1 MAVNTLIPGFGQAFV
16 AIALFFFAFTTL
28 LAYYY
33 YAETNVAYLFKGSK
47 NHKTYFLITKIALL
61 GMTFFGAV
69 RTADLAWAMGDI
81 GVGAMAW
88 LNIIAIILLT
98 KVGVGTLKDY
108 EKQKKE
114 GKDPIYEPETLGVK
128 NADVWKA
135 IAARYK
141 KKVS

>member
-1 MAVNTLIPGFGQAFV
+1 MV
-16 AIALFFFAFTTL
+16 
-28 LAYYY
+28 
-33 YAETNVAYLFKGSK
+33 
-47 NHKTYFLITKIALL
+47 
-61 GMTFFGAV
+61 
-69 RTADLAWAMGDI
+69 
-81 GVGAMAW
+81 
-88 LNIIAIILLT
+88 NIIAIILLT

-128 NADVWKA
+128 NADTWKA